1 MLSNKLTFSLVL
13 VLMLALVAGPAMA
26 QTYVALEV
34 AEETPVAGIENAK
47 GGFFVL
53 PRAATT
59 TDTAPAADGY
69 DDNNGIVY
77 HQTADVAATALV
89 DETKGLMLAGVLPT
103 GVADLA
109 VLLNSA
115 GTIDVLVKAG
125 GDGTGADTRFITT
138 ANAAKQAERDK
149 LKHAVFVSEIMWA
162 RNSSTAT
169 ANNPNSQWIE
179 VYVHSTGAIGS
190 NTKDDTGDDND
201 LGASDVL
208 LRFSARRVDD
218 FLQKVTLAEGVD
230 TTIDLDNDSSTTNA
244 KVDYIVVDSIN
255 VVPRFGPSW
264 TLPGQ
269 DGNTAAIGTAGTAGS
284 IPPTDLI
291 SMYRKADLVDGKYKS
306 DLGGVGLG
314 TEGGSWLAST
324 GQNAYIGGRFVGS
337 PGGVHVSLGALPHR
351 YTKNPASISGAGVII
366 NEVRNDT
373 TEANL
378 DWIELFNNTD
388 PTAADATATN
398 VENWTLSLVSAK
410 DKDENIASLP
420 KYKLQP
426 GEYLVIYNRH
436 PGETILAGGVNIED
450 IAAGAQVNKGASH
463 KYVVREGMSIGT
475 GKILLVLRN
484 GNDKVGTHEKI
495 VDYVGVGFHERK
507 ETNKFDTEVWPFIAW
522 TKPGDVEGFGDHFN
536 SGAGSWG
543 RVTELNA
550 KGVYWPKSR
559 ADNRGHKD
567 DWADFGF
574 VGAGYDRDVDPKA
587 APGTPGYAN
596 VAVNVISN
604 DRDTSKSEDDFSFSG
619 MITVS
624 EVMYDARHPRD
635 LVQWIELYNN
645 SQDMA
650 VDLDG
655 WRMEIRNIA
664 DGKVQSYV
672 DSGFNFDAHT
682 KILPNQ
688 TLLLVSRT
696 GPSSVPGTRVYDLN
710 QRHRVDLGLQ
720 RREKVLL
727 SSEGFYIELLAKI
740 SEGGTEDMMS
750 VDTAGNLMV
759 DGATRTKQWDLPAA
773 DEDGSR
779 RSIVRQYV
787 AGEAADGSMADSW
800 KAFDF
805 LIQSYYGHRDDA
817 GSPGY
822 RRGGPLP
829 VSLSSFRP
837 VRDKA
842 TGQVVITWVTESEL
856 NNAGFNILRR
866 EGKDGEFQVINL
878 QGIIAGHG
886 TTSEK
891 HVYTYTDKTATK
903 PNVVYYYQIEDVSLN
918 GNRTTLRTTHLR
930 GNVNAAGKLTT
941 TWSNLKLQK

>member
-34 AEETPVAGIENAK
+34 AEPTTSEPGIENAK

-53 PRAATT
+53 PRSATA
-59 TDTAPAADGY
+59 TDSTPADGY
-69 DDNNGIVY
+69 DDANGIVY
-77 HQTADVAATALV
+77 RAATDAPGTTLV
-89 DETKGLMLAGVLPT
+89 DETKGLMLADILPT
-103 GVADLA
+103 GVPDLA
-109 VLLNSA
+109 VLLNSG
-115 GTIDVLVKAG
+115 GTIDVLVKVG
-125 GDGTGADTRFITT
+125 GDGKGADTRFITT
-138 ANAAKQAERDK
+138 ANAAKQEERDK
-149 LKHAVFVSEIMWA
+149 LKHAVIVSEIMWA
-162 RNSSTAT
+162 RNRTQT
-169 ANNPNSQWIE
+169 ANAITSQWIE

-190 NTKDDTGDDND
+190 DTKDDTGDDND
-201 LGASDVL
+201 LAANDVL

-218 FLQKVTLAEGVD
+218 FLQKITLTEGAA
-230 TTIDLDNDSSTTNA
+230 TIADLDNDSNTNDA

-255 VVPRFGPSW
+255 IVPRFGAAW

-269 DGNTAAIGTAGTAGS
+269 DGNTGSIGRLGEAGS

-291 SMYRKADLVDGKYKS
+291 SMYRKADLVEGKYKS

-314 TEGGSWLAST
+314 TEGGSWLASI

-337 PGGVHVSLGALPHR
+337 PGGVHVTLGALPHR

-410 DKDENIASLP
+410 DKDTNIASLP

-450 IAAGAQVNKGASH
+450 VAAGAQVNKGASH
-463 KYVVREGMSIGT
+463 KYVVREGMSIGGGT
-475 GKILLVLRN
+475 ILLILRN
-484 GNDKVGTHEKI
+484 GNDKAGTHEKI

-696 GPSSVPGTRVYDLN
+696 GPSSVPRTRVYDLN

-727 SSEGFYIELLAKI
+727 SSEGFYIELKAKI
-740 SEGGTEDMMS
+740 SEGGTEKMMS
-750 VDTAGNLMV
+750 VDSAGNLMV

-773 DEDGSR
+773 DEDEPR

-787 AGEAADGSMADSW
+787 AGEADPGDMADSW

-805 LIQSYYGHRDDA
+805 LIQSYYGHSDDS

-842 TGQVVITWVTESEL
+842 TGQVVITWITESEL
-856 NNAGFNILRR
+856 NNAGFNILRS
-866 EGKDGEFQVINL
+866 ETKTGEFKVINL

-891 HVYTYTDKTATK
+891 HVYTYTDKTAK

-918 GNRTTLRTTHLR
+918 GNRTTLATTHMR
-930 GNVNAAGKLTT
+930 GNVNASGKLTT
-941 TWSNLKLQK
+941 TWSILKSSD